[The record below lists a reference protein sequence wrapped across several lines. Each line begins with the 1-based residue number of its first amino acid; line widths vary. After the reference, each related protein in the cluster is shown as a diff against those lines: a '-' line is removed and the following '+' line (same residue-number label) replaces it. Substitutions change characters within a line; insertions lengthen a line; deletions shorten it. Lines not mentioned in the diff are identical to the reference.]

1 MKMSS
6 KGVSNTVAAILVILI
21 VVSGVGGYYAGM
33 GAAPAPPVA
42 EKTVTVTLKETVTFT
57 PVAPKFKDTLI
68 MGTTDSVQSSIDPSD
83 AYDFFGWEVI
93 QTLGSPLIDIAPGSA
108 AGPEDMVPALAERW
122 SVSSDGLTWTFDLRK
137 GVMFSDGVEFTA
149 DDVKYSFER
158 GMTIANPDGA
168 FVGIGYDSIIDKIE
182 AVSKYQVKFTLKY
195 ACGFFGQLMAA
206 APSYIVN
213 PRFGPMQYFR
223 INYTEGNAR
232 ASHPMDLGP
241 YTLTSWTRVGG
252 KDQQMRFAANPNYWD
267 APTGYPKTKE
277 IVLRFYSDATA
288 LRLAIE
294 AGEVDLAFRHLT
306 PTDVQDLQKKPELK
320 VWQGPSQFI
329 QYLVIQERIKPLDD
343 PRVRRAIA
351 AAVDRKPITDVVF
364 LGQATPLYSMIPNG
378 MAFHADPFKKLGD
391 ANYEYTKTALAEVG
405 YSESKKL
412 VLDLWYESSGH
423 YQSSPEIANVL
434 KSSLEKSGVIQVN
447 LHGVDWPTYRTNMRA
462 ESMQLFVLGWYPD
475 YVDSDNYLYPFVHS
489 SGSSWIHYNYNSSQM
504 DSLVQGQRATADPEK
519 RAQLMAS
526 IQDLLAEDAP
536 LVPLFQAANWA
547 VSKPNVDGVVLDI
560 SMIFRYYLL
569 FAKEE

>member
-182 AVSKYQVKFTLKY
+182 AVSKYQVKFTLMY

-252 KDQQMRFAANPNYWD
+252 KDQQMRFAANPN
-267 APTGYPKTKE
+267 
-277 IVLRFYSDATA
+277 L
-288 LRLAIE
+288 
-294 AGEVDLAFRHLT
+294 
-306 PTDVQDLQKKPELK
+306 
-320 VWQGPSQFI
+320 
-329 QYLVIQERIKPLDD
+329 
-343 PRVRRAIA
+343 
-351 AAVDRKPITDVVF
+351 
-364 LGQATPLYSMIPNG
+364 
-378 MAFHADPFKKLGD
+378 
-391 ANYEYTKTALAEVG
+391 
-405 YSESKKL
+405 
-412 VLDLWYESSGH
+412 
-423 YQSSPEIANVL
+423 
-434 KSSLEKSGVIQVN
+434 SL
-447 LHGVDWPTYRTNMRA
+447 
-462 ESMQLFVLGWYPD
+462 
-475 YVDSDNYLYPFVHS
+475 
-489 SGSSWIHYNYNSSQM
+489 IH
-504 DSLVQGQRATADPEK
+504 
-519 RAQLMAS
+519 
-526 IQDLLAEDAP
+526 I
-536 LVPLFQAANWA
+536 
-547 VSKPNVDGVVLDI
+547 
-560 SMIFRYYLL
+560 
-569 FAKEE
+569 